1 MQHHNSK
8 IVKKSIVS
16 PSSIHHFIAKE
27 IKAKNLS
34 HLTEVTLLVTLT
46 NSNKHLLSP
55 FFLSTLYGLSHLI
68 LIGTYEVDPVFTL
81 IYPHLTYEDPEA
93 QRR

>member
-8 IVKKSIVS
+8 IVKKSVVS

-34 HLTEVTLLVTLT
+34 HLTEVTLLVKLI

-55 FFLSTLYGLSHLI
+55 FF
-68 LIGTYEVDPVFTL
+68 
-81 IYPHLTYEDPEA
+81 
-93 QRR
+93 